1 MARIVAADRY
11 PRRLPATIPTVMRL
25 LALAL
30 IGVVLAPSRAAVG
43 QDPATEAQIREG
55 LSRRGRG
62 EVAFQDAVRLVD
74 LIDLAAQTVSSREA
88 QARFALYRLQSM
100 RNAAAAI
107 EGGREIPSYAE
118 TWVEAHGSELMY
130 FESAG
135 DWLLNSLAISKIH
148 DTWRDT
154 AAADDIAWLR
164 VENGWPGECEGY
176 VPCYI
181 GWQNGLNGE
190 YLRLHPRGRHADAAN
205 RDITRTLDSIMD
217 HLAPML
223 DALFHSATECGE
235 LNANLDPLV
244 AAIRA
249 SRSPA
254 KAPALAATDRF
265 ARLCRRR

>member
-1 MARIVAADRY
+1 MHLAALGLIAMVIAPAWAVA
-11 PRRLPATIPTVMRL
+11 
-25 LALAL
+25 
-30 IGVVLAPSRAAVG
+30 G
-43 QDPATEAQIREG
+43 QDPAIEAQIRAG

-62 EVAFQDAVRLVD
+62 EVAFTDAVRLVE
-74 LIDLAAQTVSSREA
+74 LIDRTAQTVSRREA

-100 RNAAAAI
+100 KNAAAAI
-107 EGGREIPSYAE
+107 EGGRDIPSYAE
-118 TWVEAHGSELMY
+118 AWVEAHGSELMY

-135 DWLLNSLAISKIH
+135 DWLLNSVAISKIH

-205 RDITRTLDSIMD
+205 QDMARTLNNIMD

-223 DALFHSATECGE
+223 DALFHADTQCGE
-235 LNANLDPLV
+235 LRVGLDPLV

-249 SRSPA
+249 SRSPD
-254 KAPALAATDRF
+254 KARALAAADRY